1 MATARR
7 IPATD
12 KLRQAF
18 WELLEQR
25 SYTDITVKDIIV
37 RARINRSAFY
47 YHYADL
53 KDLAIDAITAEYRD
67 DKDGDLLIS
76 TIASGSAAAI
86 ADHLHLEKTI
96 ASAFLEH
103 VHRKALVAGPH
114 GTAELSEILRV
125 RIAHIWLSSLGLSP
139 NQLDAGQRMVLH
151 FAIGGMVN
159 SLEDIEQLIREGYA
173 DELQREVIEMI
184 AKMIAYTLKT
194 LRRRLAKPAV
204 KRETTA
210 DRAAGNGYDEWN
222 GGRCSGRFRRVTGV
236 AAPPAST

>member
-1 MATARR
+1 MATAKR

-25 SYTDITVKDIIV
+25 SYTDITVKDIIA

-53 KDLAIDAITAEYRD
+53 KDLAIDA
-67 DKDGDLLIS
+67 
-76 TIASGSAAAI
+76 AI
-86 ADHLHLEKTI
+86 ADHLEKTI
-96 ASAFLEH
+96 TSAFLEH
-103 VHRKALVAGPH
+103 VHRQALVAGPH
-114 GTAELSEILRV
+114 GTAELTKILRD

-173 DELQREVIEMI
+173 DELQREVI
-184 AKMIAYTLKT
+184 KMIAYTLKK

-204 KRETTA
+204 KRETAA
-210 DRAAGNGYDEWN
+210 DRAAGTATTNG
-222 GGRCSGRFRRVTGV
+222 TG
-236 AAPPAST
+236 AAVSADSAG

>member
-1 MATARR
+1 MRRQTATAKR

-25 SYTDITVKDIIV
+25 SYTDITVKDIIA

-53 KDLAIDAITAEYRD
+53 KDLAIDAITAEHRD
-67 DKDGDLLIS
+67 DEDGDLLIS
-76 TIASGSAAAI
+76 AIASGSAAAI
-86 ADHLHLEKTI
+86 ADHLEKTI
-96 ASAFLEH
+96 TSAFLEH
-103 VHRKALVAGPH
+103 VHRQALVAGPH
-114 GTAELSEILRV
+114 GTAELTKILRD

-139 NQLDAGQRMVLH
+139 NQLNAGQRMVLH

-159 SLEDIEQLIREGYA
+159 SLEDIEQLIREGHEEY
-173 DELQREVIEMI
+173 LQREVI
-184 AKMIAYTLKT
+184 KMIAYTLKT
-194 LRRRLAKPAV
+194 LRRRPAKPAA

-210 DRAAGNGYDEWN
+210 DGATGAATTDG
-222 GGRCSGRFRRVTGV
+222 TG
-236 AAPPAST
+236 AAVPADSAE